1 MDPFTIIFFA
11 LLILLYFAVLRPQQ
25 KREREHRALM
35 ESLQEGDEVI
45 TSSGVHGAVLEVD
58 DNIVW
63 LEVAPEVEL
72 KLLKSSVA
80 SRISEDEEDED
91 TEELADAHTSDPHA
105 DEEDHT
111 SDPHADEEDKT
122 KPS

>member
-1 MDPFTIIFFA
+1 MLDPITIVFFG
-11 LLILLYFAVLRPQQ
+11 LLVLLYFVIIRPQQ

-45 TSSGVHGAVLEVD
+45 TSSGVYGAVLEVD

-80 SRISEDEEDED
+80 SRISEDENESEDEGED
-91 TEELADAHTSDPHA
+91 NEEFVDADTSDSDA
-105 DEEDHT
+105 D
-111 SDPHADEEDKT
+111 DET
-122 KPS
+122 

>member
-1 MDPFTIIFFA
+1 MLDPLTLIFLG
-11 LLILLYFAVLRPQQ
+11 LLVVLYFVIIRPQA

-80 SRISEDEEDED
+80 SRISEDEGEGEDED
-91 TEELADAHTSDPHA
+91 NEEFADADTSDPDA
-105 DEEDHT
+105 GDE
-111 SDPHADEEDKT
+111 K
-122 KPS
+122 